1 MSTEV
6 LEALTDCNC
15 WVRNRPLEEQF
26 GLRWGAHS
34 KDCPM
39 HSESR
44 DPVDKIQDGENRAYG
59 EANFS

>member
-1 MSTEV
+1 MSTVV
-6 LEALTDCNC
+6 LEKLVDCNC

-39 HSESR
+39 YRESR
-44 DPVDKIQDGENRAYG
+44 DPVNKMQDEENQTFG
-59 EANFS
+59 EANFA